1 MLCVLSPDGF
11 KNYAASYCEFNSSE
25 MKDIEYILSFYYN
38 KDEYLRYSS
47 SVGEFVGYTELG
59 VKNAERL
66 NRDTAQL
73 AAHSYSTRHAVE
85 VPPSDVTLSSVTP
98 PGGKHTH
105 MLMCSVYGF
114 YPKHISVKW
123 LRDGKVT
130 TSDVTSTEELADGDW
145 YYQIHSHLE
154 FTPSRSGEKVSC
166 MVEHISLSEPV
177 IRDWGNYLSVC
188 LTCLS
193 LWPVFLSFY
202 LFYIFIF
209 DRQYNICHHHKI
221 EDIHIIHCPVLK
233 QKHKTNTNKNK
244 QTKKTTTCAS
254 H

>member
-66 NRDTAQL
+66 NRDTLNLILNNTVINQ
-73 AAHSYSTRHAVE
+73 VE
-85 VPPSDVTLSSVTP
+85 EVKLLGVIIDNNSVTP

-154 FTPSRSGEKVSC
+154 FTSGEKVSC
-166 MVEHISLSEPV
+166 MVEHISLSDPV
-177 IRDWGNYLSVC
+177 IRDWD
-188 LTCLS
+188 LS
-193 LWPVFLSFY
+193 LPESERNKIVIGASGLILGLILS
-202 LFYIFIF
+202 LAGFIYYK
-209 DRQYNICHHHKI
+209 RKMKGQSAGPIQTSLICL
-221 EDIHIIHCPVLK
+221 V
-233 QKHKTNTNKNK
+233 
-244 QTKKTTTCAS
+244 
-254 H
+254 